1 MVTAVPGPHAL
12 GSAVSLTAEQ
22 IRGTARRTKRSDLE
36 DHYRALIALS
46 LCDDA
51 QRDARLG
58 AETEFGS
65 STWMVEYFDPAACDA
80 LFLDADG
87 RPHSMDHYE
96 RIGRSAL
103 LALIPANDPTRSY
116 RRFALASDG
125 IWSQVRNLGMDID
138 QGLPG
143 HIRHDALKLGVVRG
157 DVFTLVW
164 WARAMS
170 RAATELVAM
179 RKFLGSRNATALA
192 ADDAFLKART
202 KLADALAKVVATT
215 EARFDDPW
223 DVLAMDAA
231 SVHARPARQ
240 RTVSARFAARYAE
253 SGPAPALAGPAPT
266 RGSRAIC
273 TAGAARRCPA
283 RLDTGRSVMC
293 SRVTS

>member
-1 MVTAVPGPHAL
+1 
-12 GSAVSLTAEQ
+12 
-22 IRGTARRTKRSDLE
+22 
-36 DHYRALIALS
+36 
-46 LCDDA
+46 
-51 QRDARLG
+51 
-58 AETEFGS
+58 
-65 STWMVEYFDPAACDA
+65 
-80 LFLDADG
+80 
-87 RPHSMDHYE
+87 MDHYE

-116 RRFALASDG
+116 RRLLASDG

-231 SVHARPARQ
+231 SARSAGSTAHRVRAVRGALRGVGAGAGIGRTCADTRIARDSHCRRHARR
-240 RTVSARFAARYAE
+240 
-253 SGPAPALAGPAPT
+253 
-266 RGSRAIC
+266 
-273 TAGAARRCPA
+273 
-283 RLDTGRSVMC
+283 
-293 SRVTS
+293 